1 MGEIMQAKLTLR
13 MEEELIN
20 TAKMYSAKSGKSV
33 SKIVADLFRLIQ
45 NNNHEGVIT
54 QNVSSL
60 KGVIKNNI
68 SESDYKVHL
77 ESKYL

>member
-1 MGEIMQAKLTLR
+1 MQAKLTLR
-13 MEEELIN
+13 IEEELIN
-20 TAKMYSAKSGKSV
+20 TAKVYSARSGKSV
-33 SKIVADLFRLIQ
+33 SKIVADLFKSIQ
-45 NNNHEGVIT
+45 NNNGEDVVT

-68 SESDYKVHL
+68 SESDYKEHL